1 MVGKIYV
8 NRKNDGMFNNF
19 EKCIEAIFPTAGGV
33 TGSLLSITAGNVID
47 TMIYAAFG
55 AVAGIILHEIYGF
68 LKMKINEKRNK
79 RKNRRAN
86 A

>member
-33 TGSLLSITAGNVID
+33 TGSLLSITAGNS
-47 TMIYAAFG
+47 
-55 AVAGIILHEIYGF
+55 E
-68 LKMKINEKRNK
+68 KINQNERGINGY
-79 RKNRRAN
+79 
-86 A
+86 